1 MKKKSLLLTAVAT
14 LGLTAATMAQS
25 NCNLINSATFNV
37 PNGTQ
42 TVQGFSI
49 ACVNNNNP
57 PNNAGTNVNVSLPIG
72 QWSYVALTKSSTNA
86 CNLYLNGQNIF
97 SGNYANIS
105 YTWSKLILG
114 AQLHGGAY
122 SNYFNGSIDE
132 VRISNSV
139 RTPVE
144 ISNNFNANT
153 PFVSDANTIGLWHFD
168 QSSGTTVNAAVG
180 NNGTTNASWVNGVFG
195 NCLQYNGTSSHT
207 DFIFSTP
214 TTNNTIEFWIK
225 PNTIA
230 VSWPVMTNG
239 FNNAGLLLNP
249 YTTNINYTWS
259 NGTTGNSITVNPS
272 TLPYIWVTD
281 GNCTDTIWFNSESAT
296 IYDTTFVTVTDT
308 LLINTTVTGL
318 NPPNNANTI
327 KVFPNPAST
336 HITIDYGNFGIM
348 NGYQLKI
355 INSLG
360 QQMFQTAINQQSS
373 YISLA
378 SWTGNGLYFVH
389 IIDPQGNTIDIR
401 KIVLQ

>member
-1 MKKKSLLLTAVAT
+1 MTAVAT

-42 TVQGFSI
+42 TLQGFAI
-49 ACVNNNNP
+49 ECVNNNNP
-57 PNNAGTNVNVSLPIG
+57 PNNAATNVNVSLPIG

-105 YTWSKLILG
+105 YIWSNLILG
-114 AQLHGGAY
+114 AQLFGGAY
-122 SNYFNGSIDE
+122 SYYFNGSIDE

-144 ISNNFNANT
+144 ISNNFNANS
-153 PFVSDANTIGLWHFD
+153 PFVIDANTIGLWHFD
-168 QSSGTTVNAAVG
+168 QSSGTTVNGTVG
-180 NNGTTNASWVNGVFG
+180 NNGTTNASWSNGVFG

-230 VSWPVMTNG
+230 ASWPVMTYGINS
-239 FNNAGLLLNP
+239 AGLFLNP
-249 YTTNINYTWS
+249 YTTNVNYTWS
-259 NGTTGNSITVNPS
+259 TGATGNSITVNPS

-281 GNCTDTIWFNSESAT
+281 GNCTDTIWFNSQSAT
-296 IYDTTFVTVTDT
+296 IYDTTYITVTDT
-308 LLINTTVTGL
+308 LLINTSVTGI
-318 NPPNNANTI
+318 NPPNNINTI
-327 KVFPNPAST
+327 KVFPNPASS
-336 HITIDYGNFGIM
+336 HITIDYGNFAIM

-355 INSLG
+355 TNSLD
-360 QQMFQTAINQQSS
+360 QQMFQTAINQQTS